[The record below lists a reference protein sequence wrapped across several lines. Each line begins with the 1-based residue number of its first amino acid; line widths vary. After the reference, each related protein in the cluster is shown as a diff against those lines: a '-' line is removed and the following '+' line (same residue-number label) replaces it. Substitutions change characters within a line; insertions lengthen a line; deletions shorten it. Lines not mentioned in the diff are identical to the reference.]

1 MIILWMDRVVR
12 KLGFVSSFQKSF
24 IYLICNSLLLIGRK
38 WRDQSAI
45 QAPLELYC
53 RDPVKNGK
61 QIKRKTE
68 KTEAPNPS
76 INNCDQDLPR
86 KIAHTWGFA
95 KCKTR
100 QPPTRE
106 TSTFVHLNRSLMN
119 TFSFRPCRI
128 NLSKGGLESYS
139 PQQINIRLEESC
151 PPMAQQVN
159 ANPSKHVT
167 PYQSIIDIE

>member
-1 MIILWMDRVVR
+1 MERPISYTGTFGIVLSGPCKKWQIDNKKNRKDRTAN
-12 KLGFVSSFQKSF
+12 L
-24 IYLICNSLLLIGRK
+24 
-38 WRDQSAI
+38 
-45 QAPLELYC
+45 
-53 RDPVKNGK
+53 
-61 QIKRKTE
+61 
-68 KTEAPNPS
+68 S

-139 PQQINIRLEESC
+139 LQQINIRPEESC